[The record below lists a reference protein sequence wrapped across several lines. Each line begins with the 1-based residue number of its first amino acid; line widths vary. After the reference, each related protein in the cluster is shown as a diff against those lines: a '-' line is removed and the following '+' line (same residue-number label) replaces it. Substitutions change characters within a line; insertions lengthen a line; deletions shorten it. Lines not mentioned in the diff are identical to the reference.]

1 MSEEPSSPHQPP
13 GAPDALAEAF
23 AANLKTVENLP
34 ELEMRAAAVGQAL
47 RGLAA
52 REAAWWMDQLLRGS
66 LWGRQAEVDAMMAC
80 TRWLLTEQVDKNY
93 ALFKEIF
100 EAAHAEQRLAI
111 LAILRDPPPHQKLLR
126 GQQMAPPALDLGRDV
141 TVGERRSLARGND
154 RRILERL
161 LLDPNRLVVEQLLQN
176 PRLLEQDVLQIAS
189 ARPNLPDVL
198 RTIALHKTWFLR
210 PEVRFTL
217 VMNPYARTGLGLKLL
232 PTLNIDKLRQVR
244 NATHLH
250 PMLPETA
257 ALLVELREQRTAPW
271 RV

>member
-1 MSEEPSSPHQPP
+1 MSEEPSNPP
-13 GAPDALAEAF
+13 GPLAAPDALARAF

-47 RGLAA
+47 RALEP
-52 REAAWWMDQLLRGS
+52 REAAWWIDQLLRGS
-66 LWGRQAEVDAMMAC
+66 LWGRRAEVDAMMAC
-80 TRWLLTEQVDKNY
+80 IRWLLTEQVDDNY
-93 ALFKEIF
+93 ALFKSVF
-100 EAAHAEQRLAI
+100 EAAHTEQRPAI
-111 LAILRDPPPHQKLLR
+111 MAILRDPPAHQKLLR
-126 GQQMAPPALDLGRDV
+126 GQQLAPPPLDLGRDV
-141 TVGERRSLARGND
+141 TVGERRTLARGHD
-154 RRILERL
+154 RRVLERL

-176 PRLLEQDVLQIAS
+176 PRIVEQDVLQIAS
-189 ARPNLPDVL
+189 TRPNLPEVL
-198 RTIALHKTWFLR
+198 RSIALHKTWFVR

-217 VMNPYARTGLGLKLL
+217 VMNPYAKTGLGLKLL

-271 RV
+271 HV